1 VGDNRAEI
9 GGRDDWA
16 ELSSSGLEEGEL
28 ERQRWAVWR
37 GCRQRQRLGVA
48 VADG

>member
-1 VGDNRAEI
+1 ML
-9 GGRDDWA
+9 GGA
-16 ELSSSGLEEGEL
+16 LAPLSAPPASATGGLEEGEL
-28 ERQRWAVWR
+28 EQQRWAVWR